1 MTTLHPRG
9 AGHNMEVKLF
19 TLEGIK
25 VTVVHNLIL
34 LGFALTWVFINV
46 VFLGNDVTVKIPD
59 KKTMKH
65 YIDN

>member
-1 MTTLHPRG
+1 MMLPRG
-9 AGHNMEVKLF
+9 ADHNMNVQLF

-25 VTVVHNLIL
+25 VTVIHNLIV
-34 LGFALTWVFINV
+34 LGFGLTWVFINV

-65 YIDN
+65 YMDN

>member
-1 MTTLHPRG
+1 M
-9 AGHNMEVKLF
+9 NVQLF

-25 VTVVHNLIL
+25 VTVIHNLIV
-34 LGFALTWVFINV
+34 LGFGLTWVFINV

-65 YIDN
+65 YMDN